1 MQIALDISCSL
12 CVTVFSAIE
21 LMDNVSIDIIE
32 ARNERHIYYDAD
44 WASYPTGW
52 RSTTRYYV
60 FIGGNLISLKRN
72 KILLPSLV

>member
-12 CVTVFSAIE
+12 CARVFSAIE
-21 LMDNVSIDIIE
+21 LEDNVSIEIIE
-32 ARNERHIYYDAD
+32 ARNERHIYCDVD
-44 WASYPTGW
+44 WVSYPTDW

-72 KILLPSLV
+72 KM